1 MDVSAPPTII
11 QRRIAIGALI
21 CVMAFAVIGF
31 RLVDIMVL
39 KGGGVAPRG
48 GAAYPLTTR
57 ADLLDR
63 NGELL
68 ARDLPVHDVYAQPR
82 FLVHKQRAARELAA
96 ATGAGVQRL
105 TRIFASHHRYVLVE
119 RKISPDAQARV
130 MDLGLPGI
138 EFQPSYKRYYPK
150 GGSAQLVIGYTD
162 GNGHGISGL
171 ELGLNKLLEG
181 GIPGKDGVRLS
192 LDMRVQYAL
201 AQEIEAAREE
211 FTARAAGGIVINVDT
226 GEVLAMVSL
235 PDGAPGIPNYGANPV
250 RNRMAD
256 SDYELGSVFKIFS
269 FAMALSEHTITPD
282 TEFPI
287 PRAYKIGR
295 FYIHDADPMP
305 PVMTA
310 REILA
315 RSSNVGTSQIV
326 LRSGGV
332 KQKAF
337 LAKLGLLTPVRS
349 QLPEGARPIY
359 PSDWGDIE
367 TATIGFGQGIS
378 ITPLSYVHAAAEVVN
393 GGRALQ
399 LTFLRHPEDARGKQ
413 LIPRSVSLEMRAL
426 LRNVVVNGTGKSAN
440 IPGYDVGGKT
450 GSAQVA
456 GPDGRYLH
464 GPLRTS
470 FCAIFP
476 ADHPRYL
483 LFVLLDQPHGT
494 KKTFGLTLSNFTAAP
509 LAGHVIARIAPLLG
523 LVPQLPLTTDAGV
536 QTAAKD
542 AQEIP

>member
-11 QRRIAIGALI
+11 QRRIAIAALI

-31 RLVDIMVL
+31 RLFDIMVL
-39 KGGGVAPRG
+39 SRGYVRHRGVAP
-48 GAAYPLTTR
+48 PVTTR

-68 ARDLPVHDVYAQPR
+68 ARDLPVHDLYAQPH
-82 FLVHKQRAARELAA
+82 FLVHKRRVARELAK

-119 RKISPDAQARV
+119 RQISPDAQARV
-130 MDLGLPGI
+130 MSLGLPGL
-138 EFQPSYKRYYPK
+138 EFQPSYKRYYPQ
-150 GGSAQLVIGYTD
+150 GGSAQIVLGYTD
-162 GNGHGISGL
+162 GNGRGISGL
-171 ELGLNKLLEG
+171 ELGLNKMLEG

-226 GEVLAMVSL
+226 GEVLALVNL
-235 PDGAPGIPNYGANPV
+235 PDGAPGVPNYGANPY
-250 RNRMAD
+250 RDRMAD

-282 TEFPI
+282 TTFPI
-287 PRAYKIGR
+287 PKALKVGR

-310 REILA
+310 RDILA
-315 RSSNVGTSQIV
+315 QSSNVGTSQIV
-326 LRSGGV
+326 LRSGAV

-337 LAKLGLLTPVRS
+337 LAKLGLLSPVKS
-349 QLPEGARPIY
+349 QLPETARPLY
-359 PSDWGDIE
+359 PSDWGQIE

-393 GGRALQ
+393 GGRALN
-399 LTFLRHPEDARGKQ
+399 LTFLRHPQDARGKQ
-413 LIPRSVSLEMRAL
+413 LIPRSVSLEMRSL
-426 LRNVVVNGTGKSAN
+426 LRNVVVNGTGKTAN

-470 FCAIFP
+470 FCGVFP
-476 ADHPRYL
+476 IDHPRYL

-494 KKTFGLTLSNFTAAP
+494 KKTFGLILSDFTAVP
-509 LAGHVIARIAPLLG
+509 MAGRIIARIAPLLG
-523 LVPQLPLTTDAGV
+523 LVPQLPPATDGV
-536 QTAAKD
+536 ETAAKN
-542 AQEIP
+542 AQGNP